1 MMYYLMS
8 YPVIATMEAAAQEA
22 PVSSGSTLLLAAVL
36 FVIVGAVVWVS
47 MRRPNKED
55 SNKDDGEPTHLVN
68 QLKKAAHEARN
79 AVTQPGKAPGKN
91 RAQSQMFVSK
101 WMVTQLAMAASGEG
115 NEHPELGHYALRDLV
130 KPHTYIN
137 IAGPRALKS
146 ADPSCRQTVCL
157 ESETNDETG
166 RNLSMGAETRMNLLL
181 IFRGNDGET
190 WVRPN
195 PALADANIDVF
206 AGSGSHRRPFTT
218 FYQGKEVKRVKM
230 DDLVKNGEVVIIGT
244 VIIKFE
250 KNPYGGTVI
259 TPKDPKPQPVDKDTW
274 FEEV

>member
-1 MMYYLMS
+1 MMHYLMS

-22 PVSSGSTLLLAAVL
+22 PASSGSTLLLAAVL

-55 SNKDDGEPTHLVN
+55 PSKDDGEPTHLVN
-68 QLKKAAHEARN
+68 QLKKAAHD
-79 AVTQPGKAPGKN
+79 AVTRPGKAPSKN
-91 RAQSQMFVSK
+91 RAPSQEFVSK
-101 WMVTQLAMAASGEG
+101 WMVTQLAVVASGEG

-157 ESETNDETG
+157 ASEADETG
-166 RNLSMGAETRMNLLL
+166 RNLGTGAETRMNLLL
-181 IFRGNDGET
+181 VFRGNDGET

-206 AGSGSHRRPFTT
+206 AGSGAHRRPFAN
-218 FYQGKEVKRVKM
+218 YYLDKEVKRIKI
-230 DDLVKNGEVVIIGT
+230 DDLVKNGDVIIVGMT
-244 VIIKFE
+244 VIKFE
-250 KNPYGGTVI
+250 KNPYGKTI
-259 TPKDPKPQPVDKDTW
+259 LDPKLQSKPQPVDKDTW